1 MVHPDRPGSWVRF
14 TPGLC
19 TDCRADCCGL
29 PVEVRGEDL
38 VRLGLVDEYQWQD
51 SPSKAARRLVREGVL
66 QSWRGGTGI
75 GILAQKH
82 GRDCLFLDGDR
93 RCTVYED
100 RPRTCR
106 EHPAVGPRPGFCPAR
121 KKSVHQVD

>member
-75 GILAQKH
+75 GILA
-82 GRDCLFLDGDR
+82 LFVHDVCDIFLEFTKINVYLKTRGGKYR
-93 RCTVYED
+93 PIHEKLSTIGFLGFATVW
-100 RPRTCR
+100 
-106 EHPAVGPRPGFCPAR
+106 
-121 KKSVHQVD
+121 